1 MQREYIGYQPSNC
14 RCWSVWAAKTL
25 AGRRRAG
32 RKEWPIMSRDLNSR
46 SMTWLWHGCDM
57 RHQFRHQF
65 GCICLYKITP
75 FFCAFLFVLLIFFYI
90 YVRLSF
96 AFHIYIHTNDLWT
109 YFLSFYFIC
118 KSTLYS
124 LSLFSEIRNSK
135 EGFVKH
141 SNDLAKELQLQVDIN
156 RFNFRNK
163 TKEKN
168 CLGDPGFA
176 SQKSVYYIEQ
186 KQRVASEK
194 SYEICIIYTMSWNS
208 VVLLFDFMVLKF
220 W

>member
-75 FFCAFLFVLLIFFYI
+75 FFCAFLFVLLIFFI
-90 YVRLSF
+90 SYVRLSF

-163 TKEKN
+163 TKKKN

-186 KQRVASEK
+186 KQRVASENH
-194 SYEICIIYTMSWNS
+194 M
-208 VVLLFDFMVLKF
+208 KF
-220 W
+220 A

>member
-46 SMTWLWHGCDM
+46 SVTWLWHGCDM

-75 FFCAFLFVLLIFFYI
+75 FFCAFLFVLLIFFI
-90 YVRLSF
+90 SYVRLSF

-163 TKEKN
+163 TKKKIVWETPALPVRRVYIILSRNNEWLRKN
-168 CLGDPGFA
+168 HMKFA
-176 SQKSVYYIEQ
+176 
-186 KQRVASEK
+186 
-194 SYEICIIYTMSWNS
+194 
-208 VVLLFDFMVLKF
+208 
-220 W
+220 